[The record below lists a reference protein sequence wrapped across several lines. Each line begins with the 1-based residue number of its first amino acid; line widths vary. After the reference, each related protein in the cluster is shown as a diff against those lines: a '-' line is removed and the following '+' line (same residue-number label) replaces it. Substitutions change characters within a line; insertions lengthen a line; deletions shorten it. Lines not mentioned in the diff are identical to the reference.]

1 MSIRVGVVGIG
12 AMGRHHVRVLS
23 ELAEVDLVGLSDI
36 DPKVEDIARHYGVD
50 FFREREQLLLKKPDL
65 VVVAVPTPVHY
76 EVGMDVLNAGCHL
89 FMEKPITDSVESARR
104 LIAEAKRRGLM
115 LFVGHIERFNP
126 VVRRLKELIEAGR
139 FGEVHSIANLRVG
152 RYRQGTWETA
162 IILDLGTHDIDI
174 ISFLYGK
181 PATTVFAVGHRQSS
195 GVEEQASL
203 SLKFSSKESGYI
215 ELSWL
220 TPYKV
225 RKMFITGTRHFGL
238 VDLVEQSIIIYDG
251 DKWARTES
259 VEPVEPLVLE
269 LKDVLRCIKEGNSP
283 EVTAEDSLYALMVA
297 QSAIT
302 SIREGKAVELTGFTE
317 GELYPIRHG

>member
-1 MSIRVGVVGIG
+1 
-12 AMGRHHVRVLS
+12 
-23 ELAEVDLVGLSDI
+23 
-36 DPKVEDIARHYGVD
+36 
-50 FFREREQLLLKKPDL
+50 
-65 VVVAVPTPVHY
+65 
-76 EVGMDVLNAGCHL
+76 
-89 FMEKPITDSVESARR
+89 
-104 LIAEAKRRGLM
+104 
-115 LFVGHIERFNP
+115 
-126 VVRRLKELIEAGR
+126 
-139 FGEVHSIANLRVG
+139 
-152 RYRQGTWETA
+152 
-162 IILDLGTHDIDI
+162 
-174 ISFLYGK
+174 
-181 PATTVFAVGHRQSS
+181 
-195 GVEEQASL
+195 VEEQASL

>member
-126 VVRRLKELIEAGR
+126 VVRRLKELEGLAKCIP
-139 FGEVHSIANLRVG
+139 LR
-152 RYRQGTWETA
+152 T
-162 IILDLGTHDIDI
+162 
-174 ISFLYGK
+174 
-181 PATTVFAVGHRQSS
+181 
-195 GVEEQASL
+195 
-203 SLKFSSKESGYI
+203 
-215 ELSWL
+215 
-220 TPYKV
+220 
-225 RKMFITGTRHFGL
+225 
-238 VDLVEQSIIIYDG
+238 
-251 DKWARTES
+251 
-259 VEPVEPLVLE
+259 LE
-269 LKDVLRCIKEGNSP
+269 LAGIVRGP
-283 EVTAEDSLYALMVA
+283 
-297 QSAIT
+297 
-302 SIREGKAVELTGFTE
+302 GKQPLF
-317 GELYPIRHG
+317 